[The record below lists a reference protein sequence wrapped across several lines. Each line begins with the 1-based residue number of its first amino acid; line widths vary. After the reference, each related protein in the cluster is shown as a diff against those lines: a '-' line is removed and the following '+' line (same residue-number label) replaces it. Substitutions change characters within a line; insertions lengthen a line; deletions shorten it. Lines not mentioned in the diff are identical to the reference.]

1 MASNQTQFREL
12 LKQEIALIK
21 MTFKDND
28 FLLFAIRK
36 FFFQWKLTEDEQKV
50 LEGFSANKPVIALL
64 KSMIFP
70 DADSQV
76 NCPLFEPVDL
86 WCQVNL
92 MQDPDTAFWDMRSK
106 MIVIDY
112 FEERFRVLSGGE
124 TEDGRKFASLA
135 FNKNKETASYA
146 VEAFIDLKARN
157 FVLLHVDKKIQQ
169 LQIIANESEETE
181 KERDARQKKDSS
193 E

>member
-112 FEERFRVLSGGE
+112 FEARFCALRGG
-124 TEDGRKFASLA
+124 DIGGREFASLA

-181 KERDARQKKDSS
+181 KERDARQKKDST

>member
-1 MASNQTQFREL
+1 MTANQTQFREIL
-12 LKQEIALIK
+12 EQDIALIK

-36 FFFQWKLTEDEQKV
+36 FFFQWKLTDDEQKV
-50 LEGFSANKPVIALL
+50 LDNFSANKPVIALL

-86 WCQVNL
+86 WCQVNI

-112 FEERFRVLSGGE
+112 FEGRFWALGGGIAE
-124 TEDGRKFASLA
+124 GRGFASLA
-135 FNKNKETASYA
+135 FNKSKETPSYA
-146 VEAFIDLKARN
+146 AEAFVELKARN
-157 FVLLHVDKKIQQ
+157 FILIH
-169 LQIIANESEETE
+169 
-181 KERDARQKKDSS
+181 
-193 E
+193 